1 MITKTTSMDIGR
13 LEVMSQSV
21 HWQQWSIT
29 CLITKVVLKLTAG
42 QLRTAIWLCSDKLS
56 MLLTAQVM
64 AHEWEG
70 KTTKVTT
77 TTETSNNGIRIL
89 TSHLHLLL
97 CFKTNY
103 SLMKSHMIEYRTQS
117 ILTSRSCCSQLYCL
131 TDSSTERTRMMRIA
145 SNNVLTRTSTHGR
158 RTLYS
163 GSEGTHDAGAIR
175 LLLHSNLNL
184 IYSSLQ
190 SV

>member
-13 LEVMSQSV
+13 LEVMSQRR

-70 KTTKVTT
+70 KTTKVAT
-77 TTETSNNGIRIL
+77 TTETSNNGIRIH
-89 TSHLHLLL
+89 TSHLHLLHCL
-97 CFKTNY
+97 KTNY
-103 SLMKSHMIEYRTQS
+103 S
-117 ILTSRSCCSQLYCL
+117 
-131 TDSSTERTRMMRIA
+131 
-145 SNNVLTRTSTHGR
+145 
-158 RTLYS
+158 
-163 GSEGTHDAGAIR
+163 
-175 LLLHSNLNL
+175 
-184 IYSSLQ
+184 
-190 SV
+190 